1 MRNYGQKGNF
11 FMSFLEFV
19 KTGTLRKNLR
29 LHILHRSFSCFFFT
43 ASCKQLR
50 EKFEGERNLKESF
63 PALLGMV
70 NFDQLSGEEEMFQE
84 NFRRRSRRRRRMRS
98 RSRPCVPNQSL
109 HRPTQRR
116 GSILRDGPPAGF
128 TRLAITTRARHQPP
142 ASLSPRW
149 RGTSGYPPSGTRSPG
164 STGPSHAE
172 LKPNVSQFS
181 NKTKSEAE

>member
-1 MRNYGQKGNF
+1 MRNYGQKRNF

-116 GSILRDGPPAGF
+116 GSILLDGPPAGF
-128 TRLAITTRARHQPP
+128 TSQQSRPSNQDRDQPRA
-142 ASLSPRW
+142 SSSPRW
-149 RGTSGYPPSGTRSPG
+149 RGTSGCPLSDTRSPG
-164 STGPSHAE
+164 STGPSRAE
-172 LKPNVSQFS
+172 L
-181 NKTKSEAE
+181 